1 MGSMFIDLNKAFDTV
16 NHDIYISNKLNYYY
30 VCHESLPK
38 LKDYFSERKQLMCID
53 SQSFEE
59 LAITS
64 SWTPIV
70 YYCQFSVINGLRNI
84 ISCLHKR

>member
-1 MGSMFIDLNKAFDTV
+1 MGSMFIDLIKAFDTV
-16 NHDIYISNKLNYYY
+16 DDDIQISNKLNYYY

-38 LKDYFSERKQLMCID
+38 LKDYFSERKQLMRIG

-64 SWTPIV
+64 KVPQGSILGLLLFIIV
-70 YYCQFSVINGLRNI
+70 NSVY
-84 ISCLHKR
+84 

>member
-1 MGSMFIDLNKAFDTV
+1 MGSIFIDLTKTFDTV
-16 NHDIYISNKLNYYY
+16 NHDIYISSKLNYYY

-38 LKDYFSERKQLMCID
+38 LKDYFSERKQLICID

-64 SWTPIV
+64 KMPQGSIFGLLLFIIV
-70 YYCQFSVINGLRNI
+70 NSVY
-84 ISCLHKR
+84 